1 MRDRRHLTTFPTSTT
16 FCTSHA
22 LISAPPRL
30 RSVQSSKTYQ
40 LKARM
45 SIKSPPERARHSEWP
60 CLFCGT
66 YVSCSTGPAI
76 PRDTR
81 YHRSRST
88 CSGQTRHRGDGTD
101 LRIHHRNNSS
111 RTSPECRTPWT
122 CSAATRDGPLST
134 RGSPPAPVAPR
145 VAILRRLQ
153 GEGGKRE
160 KFGQSWIVA
169 TMKERKKESHE
180 ITHKF
185 RKTQT
190 ASSILNNEE
199 SRRDRV
205 PSRSL

>member
-1 MRDRRHLTTFPTSTT
+1 MRDRSHLTTFPTSTT

-22 LISAPPRL
+22 LISAPQHRL
-30 RSVQSSKTYQ
+30 RSVHQSSKTYQ

-45 SIKSPPERARHSEWP
+45 SVKSPPERARHSEWP
-60 CLFCGT
+60 CLCLCGT

-101 LRIHHRNNSS
+101 LRIHRRNNSS

-122 CSAATRDGPLST
+122 CSAAICEGPLST

-153 GEGGKRE
+153 VEGEKERE
-160 KFGQSWIVA
+160 VRSVLDCGHN
-169 TMKERKKESHE
+169 ERKKER
-180 ITHKF
+180 I
-185 RKTQT
+185 
-190 ASSILNNEE
+190 
-199 SRRDRV
+199 
-205 PSRSL
+205 P

>member
-22 LISAPPRL
+22 LISAPPHRL
-30 RSVQSSKTYQ
+30 RSVHQSSKTYQ

-45 SIKSPPERARHSEWP
+45 SIKSPPERAILSGRV
-60 CLFCGT
+60 CLCGT

-88 CSGQTRHRGDGTD
+88 CSGQTRRRGDGTD
-101 LRIHHRNNSS
+101 LRIHRRNNSS

-122 CSAATRDGPLST
+122 CSAAICDGPLST

-153 GEGGKRE
+153 VEGGKRE
-160 KFGQSWIVA
+160 RGLVSPELWPQ
-169 TMKERKKESHE
+169 
-180 ITHKF
+180 
-185 RKTQT
+185 
-190 ASSILNNEE
+190 
-199 SRRDRV
+199 
-205 PSRSL
+205 